1 MPAKLDTPP
10 PENDVQAL
18 ARSYNALGADLYK
31 KLRSASAGKGNLA
44 MSPASIGIALGMT
57 WLGARGDTAQQMQK
71 TMHLTLEPAA
81 LEKAHAGVLSE
92 WLAPNTD
99 DLVLRVANRLFVER
113 TLKVEA
119 PFLKATRDGFGAP
132 VELMDFA
139 KAPGPSRTRINDW
152 VSQQT
157 RERIRDLLPPDGVS
171 NDTRVVLT
179 NAMYFKAKWATPFEE
194 SATKPK
200 PFYAEGTRKIG
211 APTMSQVGHYAY
223 REVGDVE
230 VAEIPY
236 SGARFA
242 MAIVLPKKRDGLG
255 GVEDK
260 LSAEVL
266 QSWLGGKQEHK
277 RLRLELPKFK
287 VEPGATVRLKDA
299 LSELGMPVAFDR
311 AKADFTGIHVFK
323 RPEDRLLISN
333 VFHKAFVEVNEKGT
347 EAAAATAVSMA
358 KAGAAPPSDEPKP
371 FVADHPFLFVL
382 RDVKSQ
388 MVLFIGRV
396 TQPKG

>member
-1 MPAKLDTPP
+1 
-10 PENDVQAL
+10 
-18 ARSYNALGADLYK
+18 
-31 KLRSASAGKGNLA
+31 
-44 MSPASIGIALGMT
+44 
-57 WLGARGDTAQQMQK
+57 
-71 TMHLTLEPAA
+71 
-81 LEKAHAGVLSE
+81 
-92 WLAPNTD
+92 
-99 DLVLRVANRLFVER
+99 
-113 TLKVEA
+113 
-119 PFLKATRDGFGAP
+119 
-132 VELMDFA
+132 
-139 KAPGPSRTRINDW
+139 
-152 VSQQT
+152 
-157 RERIRDLLPPDGVS
+157 
-171 NDTRVVLT
+171 
-179 NAMYFKAKWATPFEE
+179 
-194 SATKPK
+194 
-200 PFYAEGTRKIG
+200 
-211 APTMSQVGHYAY
+211 
-223 REVGDVE
+223 
-230 VAEIPY
+230 
-236 SGARFA
+236 
-242 MAIVLPKKRDGLG
+242 
-255 GVEDK
+255 VEDK